1 MTFAPSCTRRR
12 ASAAPSPDVF
22 TWQALRRTCG
32 TFLTNAPGIFGAASA
47 YRSAK
52 QLGHSVQIAEKH
64 YLGLVRGIPRDAR
77 TVEAAMQI
85 DDVMGQLLARASGRP
100 ATKVLAESR

>member
-1 MTFAPSCTRRR
+1 M
-12 ASAAPSPDVF
+12 F

-52 QLGHSVQIAEKH
+52 QLGHSVQIAERH
-64 YLGLVRGIPRDAR
+64 YLGLVRGIARDAR
-77 TVEAAMQI
+77 TLEVAMQVEDAI
-85 DDVMGQLLARASGRP
+85 DGVVAAVSPKSMLDLRSRMAR
-100 ATKVLAESR
+100 L